1 MNQHKKKSPSSN
13 ANHQVRIIGGDWKR
27 TPITVIS
34 AAGLRPTPDRVR
46 ETVFN
51 WIHHLIDGNWS
62 RLTCLDLFA
71 GSGAL
76 SFEAASRGAKEVLAV
91 EAFTPAFQQLEQ
103 LKQKLKADQITLK
116 RGDALV
122 QAQNLIKQGERFDL
136 IFLDPPFQQGF
147 LEKILPLCVSLLQ
160 PGALV
165 YVESGQAL
173 PLLDP
178 DVVVPDWCAGWE
190 CLRSD
195 KAGLVYFHLLQRNE
209 NSSRA
214 A

>member
-1 MNQHKKKSPSSN
+1 MNQHKKKSSASPTS
-13 ANHQVRIIGGDWKR
+13 HQVRIIGGDWKR

-34 AAGLRPTPDRVR
+34 ATGLRPTPDRVR

-51 WIHHLIDGNWS
+51 WIHHLVDGNWS
-62 RLTCLDLFA
+62 RLRCLDLFA

-76 SFEAASRGAKEVLAV
+76 SFEAASRGAKTLLAV

-103 LKQKLKADQITLK
+103 LKLKLKADQIELK

-122 QAQNLIKQGERFDL
+122 QAHKLIARGERFDL

-147 LEKILPLCVSLLQ
+147 LEKTLPLCAQLIET
-160 PGALV
+160 GALV

-178 DVVVPDWCAGWE
+178 DHVVPDWCAGWE

>member
-1 MNQHKKKSPSSN
+1 MNQHKKKSATSTAS
-13 ANHQVRIIGGDWKR
+13 HQVRIIGGEWKR

-34 AAGLRPTPDRVR
+34 AEGLRPTPDRVR

-62 RLTCLDLFA
+62 RLRCLDLFA

-76 SFEAASRGAKEVLAV
+76 SFEAASRGAQELLLV

-103 LKQKLKADQITLK
+103 FKLKLKANQIELK

-122 QAQNLIKQGERFDL
+122 QAQNLIARGERFDL

-147 LEKILPLCVSLLQ
+147 LEKILPLCSQLIQ

-165 YVESGQAL
+165 YVEAGQAL
-173 PLLDP
+173 PLLDLDKP
-178 DVVVPDWCAGWE
+178 VPDWCAGWE
-190 CLRSD
+190 CVRSD
-195 KAGLVYFHLLQRNE
+195 KAGLVYFHLLQRSE

>member
-1 MNQHKKKSPSSN
+1 MNQHKKKSPAAAS
-13 ANHQVRIIGGDWKR
+13 HQVRIIGGDWKR

-46 ETVFN
+46 ETGFN

-62 RLTCLDLFA
+62 SLCCLDLFA

-76 SFEAASRGAKEVLAV
+76 SFEAASRGAKAVLAV

-103 LKQKLKADQITLK
+103 LKLKLKADQIELK
-116 RGDALV
+116 RGDAVV
-122 QAQNLIKQGERFDL
+122 QAQSLVARGERFDL

-147 LEKILPLCVSLLQ
+147 LEKILPLCSQLIH

-178 DVVVPDWCAGWE
+178 DHDVPGWCAGWE

-195 KAGLVYFHLLQRNE
+195 KAGQVYFHLLQRNE

>member
-1 MNQHKKKSPSSN
+1 MNQHKKKSHTSTAS
-13 ANHQVRIIGGDWKR
+13 HQVRIIGGDWKR
-27 TPITVIS
+27 TPITVIG
-34 AAGLRPTPDRVR
+34 AEGLRPTPDRVR

-62 RLTCLDLFA
+62 RLRCLDLFA

-76 SFEAASRGAKEVLAV
+76 SFEAASRGAKSLLAV

-103 LKQKLKADQITLK
+103 VKLKLKADQIELK
-116 RGDALV
+116 RGDAML
-122 QAQNLIKQGERFDL
+122 QAQSLAARGERFDL
-136 IFLDPPFQQGF
+136 IFLDPPFQKGF
-147 LEKILPLCVSLLQ
+147 LEKILPLCCQLIH

-173 PLLDP
+173 PLLDLEK
-178 DVVVPDWCAGWE
+178 DVPDWCAGWE

-195 KAGLVYFHLLQRNE
+195 KAGQVYFHLLQRNE